1 MFLIGTY
8 LNSLTNTKLE
18 PGKGKK
24 LYFPVIHLLHQQQIL
39 TKTLSGELNFDME
52 RISMKCFNGLDPPL
66 AKTQGN
72 SSETER
78 ARVADNCRY
87 GLLSIVQIPASRHAY
102 LFLPF

>member
-1 MFLIGTY
+1 
-8 LNSLTNTKLE
+8 
-18 PGKGKK
+18 
-24 LYFPVIHLLHQQQIL
+24 
-39 TKTLSGELNFDME
+39 
-52 RISMKCFNGLDPPL
+52 MKCFNGLDPPL

-78 ARVADNCRY
+78 ARVADNNCRY